1 MAQPS
6 EPGTIIQTLPAGAGV
21 PDSTTND
28 CPGWLTSDGSRRAF
42 LLLKQRKDTGIIDPE
57 GVTRHPAPDTCDLK
71 YPEGTYDKP
80 DNHVLVSRSI
90 LYVDFKKKDDVTAIN
105 RRTADQELCDL
116 GQKAVITNSHIDDQ
130 VLLMEDVRTEF
141 AVGIKSASE
150 IYFAKKVKEAELPKG
165 PNKPEHCNTAADAWK
180 AYKVSDVTSELCKKM
195 WSIFFC
201 LDDGII
207 HGMVYAVMMTMGLW
221 YLTHGKDET
230 SNQTYFRS
238 WVNSTKLKVSCF
250 TSLAKSKIRD
260 FLNNQTKESRLSHGV
275 KITNSI
281 VGGRKAAG
289 LARRL
294 KKEFFKLGQNTCD
307 FGGPLHVD
315 YNERN
320 GFLAPLP
327 FLPTEFVNRVR
338 RFVTCFAVLPHSH
351 FSPPFADPD
360 SEWNEEGEAK
370 EANETGEC

>member
-1 MAQPS
+1 
-6 EPGTIIQTLPAGAGV
+6 
-21 PDSTTND
+21 
-28 CPGWLTSDGSRRAF
+28 
-42 LLLKQRKDTGIIDPE
+42 
-57 GVTRHPAPDTCDLK
+57 
-71 YPEGTYDKP
+71 
-80 DNHVLVSRSI
+80 
-90 LYVDFKKKDDVTAIN
+90 
-105 RRTADQELCDL
+105 
-116 GQKAVITNSHIDDQ
+116 
-130 VLLMEDVRTEF
+130 LMEDVRTEF

-180 AYKVSDVTSELCKKM
+180 AYKVSDVISELCEKM

-201 LDDGII
+201 LEDGII
-207 HGMVYAVMMTMGLW
+207 HGMVYAVMMTMKLW
-221 YLTHGKDET
+221 HLTHGKDDT
-230 SNQTYFRS
+230 SNQTYYRS
-238 WVNSTKLKVSCF
+238 YVGTNRLKVSCF
-250 TSLAKSKIRD
+250 TSLAKIKIRD

-294 KKEFFKLGQNTCD
+294 KKEIFKLGQNTCD
-307 FGGPLHVD
+307 FGGPLHVE

-327 FLPTEFVNRVR
+327 FSPTEFVNRVR

-351 FSPPFADPD
+351 CSPQFADHD
-360 SEWNEEGEAK
+360 GEWNEEGEAR
-370 EANETGEC
+370 EENETGEARAKGHTGEARAKGKTESALDR